1 MRCKSHFLLFKTD
14 KCMKGSFEFM
24 KKTSICYFCARKLKK
39 MYGFTEN
46 DLLKNDFFK
55 HFISVNHHYISK
67 LISTDKD
74 FLQTIDK
81 QLLNNLNS

>member
-14 KCMKGSFEFM
+14 KCMKGAFKFM

-39 MYGFTEN
+39 IYGFTEN
-46 DLLKNDFFK
+46 DLLKDNFYKNF
-55 HFISVNHHYISK
+55 
-67 LISTDKD
+67 ISTDKD

-81 QLLNNLNS
+81 KLINNPMS